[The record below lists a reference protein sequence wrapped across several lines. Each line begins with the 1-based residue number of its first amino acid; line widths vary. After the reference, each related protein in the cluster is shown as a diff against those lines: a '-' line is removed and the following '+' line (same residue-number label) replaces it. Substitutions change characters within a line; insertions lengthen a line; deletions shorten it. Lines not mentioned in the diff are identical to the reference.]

1 VEKQMTTQDI
11 AAAIERAQTVLM
23 RRPDMGLH
31 DDMPGIARW
40 QGGVS
45 TVASHVNGA
54 QMVTDMPTELGGSGE
69 HVSPGWL
76 VRAGL
81 AACTV
86 TTIAMIAAAEGIAL
100 DSLEVR
106 ADSRSDAR
114 GLLRLAGDDGK
125 PCYPGPLDVRM
136 VVRIAAAGVPAER
149 LRALVDT
156 AQRCSPMGSA
166 IEQAVPVALRVEVL
180 DA

>member
-1 VEKQMTTQDI
+1 MTTQDI

-54 QMVTDMPTELGGSGE
+54 QMVTDMPAELGGSGE

-86 TTIAMIAAAEGIAL
+86 TTIAMVAAAEGIAL

-136 VVRIAAAGVPAER
+136 VVRIAAAGVSAER